1 VPIIGALRVESAEA
15 IAMLAFLFLA
25 QVASATPA
33 PTPAA
38 ALGSASTAVSAKP
51 KTLADIARERKLGKK
66 GVLGGTLSVSGA
78 SGMPAVLSGGDGRTG
93 GAGVPEGN
101 ARVKNAEA
109 DVQAARRAVDDAAVK
124 KGMSSEDA
132 AAARKKLD
140 DTRRELSQAREAAA
154 RSDR

>member
-1 VPIIGALRVESAEA
+1 
-15 IAMLAFLFLA
+15 MLAILVLA

-66 GVLGGTLSVSGA
+66 GAVGGTLSVSGT
-78 SGMPAVLSGGDGRTG
+78 SGMPAVASDGDGRTERS
-93 GAGVPEGN
+93 GAPAGN
-101 ARVKNAEA
+101 VRLKNAEA
-109 DVQAARRAVDDAAVK
+109 DVRAAHRAVDDAAVR
-124 KGMSSEDA
+124 KGMTSEDA
-132 AAARKKLD
+132 AAARQKLD
-140 DTRRELSQAREAAA
+140 AARRELSQAREAAA